1 MSKQQSTA
9 FKAGTNNSEARDTW
23 VRAKLA
29 ALPKGL
35 KLLDA
40 GAGEQRY
47 KKECAHLEYVSQD
60 FCQYEGVGNE
70 LGLQTGS
77 WDVSKIDIVCDI
89 TQIPLESGSFDCVLC
104 TEVFEHVPD
113 PVSALKELCRL
124 VKKGGCI
131 ILTAPITSLTHF
143 APYHFA
149 TGFNRYWY
157 EVHLPSFGFTIEE
170 ISQNGGYYDFLAQE
184 LRRLRSVMKGSSKEK
199 MNLIQ
204 RAALSILLKLLN
216 KLSSN
221 DEGRTHMLTGHGFH
235 VLAKKN

>member
-29 ALPKGL
+29 ALPRGL

-113 PVSALKELCRL
+113 PVGALKELCRL

-157 EVHLPSFGFTIEE
+157 EVHLPSFGFTVEE
-170 ISQNGGYYDFLAQE
+170 ISQ
-184 LRRLRSVMKGSSKEK
+184 
-199 MNLIQ
+199 
-204 RAALSILLKLLN
+204 
-216 KLSSN
+216 
-221 DEGRTHMLTGHGFH
+221 
-235 VLAKKN
+235 

>member
-29 ALPKGL
+29 ALPRGL